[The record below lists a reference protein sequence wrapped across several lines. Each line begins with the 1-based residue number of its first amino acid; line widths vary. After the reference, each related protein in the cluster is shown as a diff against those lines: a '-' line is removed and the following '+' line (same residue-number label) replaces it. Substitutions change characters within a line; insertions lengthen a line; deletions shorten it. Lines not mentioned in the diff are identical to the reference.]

1 MNAKNFLITGVSQG
15 LGRAFAEAALAAGHR
30 VAGTVRNSTHCCG
43 GQRCSGPVTRTPDN
57 GSRPLGAAPDGT
69 VDFLALEANV
79 PC

>member
-43 GQRCSGPVTRTPDN
+43 G
-57 GSRPLGAAPDGT
+57 
-69 VDFLALEANV
+69 
-79 PC
+79 